1 MNVEVRNSA
10 PRIIETDSQSDT
22 TAAARQRV
30 RIPYQPDTILFGGWG
45 IKM

>member
-1 MNVEVRNSA
+1 MKVAVRSSA
-10 PRIIETDSQSDT
+10 PRIIENDSQSDST
-22 TAAARQRV
+22 GAARQRV